1 MSVDVEAK
9 YGIDMSDVRRV
20 EGLVG
25 ARLPDI
31 LEPLRQV
38 DADYET
44 IKASLNHYQ
53 HIADEMNVLTGDL
66 EQARREFHWHG
77 DAGNASGDALDGL
90 LTVLKYIGAI
100 ILFIVAALMALVAML
115 LYAIGA
121 LLQIIGKAIAFVAAC
136 VAVIVT
142 VVVLVRAGGR
152 GTSGRLTAIW
162 ETLKGVF
169 SNVYMGATG
178 IVGALGDGFG
188 WVFEQA
194 AKGVMWLSLWLIE
207 LGGKWTGSP
216 ADELEPL
223 RKERNMLFGG
233 DKD

>member
-9 YGIDMSDVRRV
+9 YGIDFSDVRRV

-25 ARLPDI
+25 DRLPDI
-31 LEPLRQV
+31 LEPLRQI
-38 DADYET
+38 DADYEA
-44 IKASLNHYQ
+44 IKASLDHYQ
-53 HIADEMNVLTGDL
+53 HIAGEVYALTGDL
-66 EQARREFHWHG
+66 EQGLTEFQWHG
-77 DAGNASGDALDGL
+77 DAGNASRDALDGL

-100 ILFIVAALMALVAML
+100 ILFIVAALLALVAML

-121 LLQIIGKAIAFVAAC
+121 LLQIIGKAIAIVAAC

-142 VVVLVRAGGR
+142 VLVLIRAGGR
-152 GTSGRLTAIW
+152 GSTGRLTAIW
-162 ETLKGVF
+162 ETLKAVF
-169 SNVYMGATG
+169 SNVYMGAMG

-216 ADELEPL
+216 PDQLEPL
-223 RKERNMLFGG
+223 RRERDDLFGG
-233 DKD
+233 DKN